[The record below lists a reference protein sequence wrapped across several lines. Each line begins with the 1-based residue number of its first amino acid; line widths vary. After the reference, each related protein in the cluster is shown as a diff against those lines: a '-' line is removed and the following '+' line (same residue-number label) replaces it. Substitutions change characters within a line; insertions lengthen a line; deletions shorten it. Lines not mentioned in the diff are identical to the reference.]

1 MGFLSNLFSGGLYSI
16 SDNDIKA
23 MTAKEGYV
31 RFAFRYAGG
40 HINYPSKFEAVLELS
55 LLNNPV
61 SVINVYANQSS
72 AGLEVQPG
80 QFLFSIPLKK
90 IVKVENNN
98 QKEFSGAFLIG
109 GLGAIL
115 QETRYFVVIHFYDEN
130 NIKQQAAFGTTPAI
144 KSEAYFDAFYKAF
157 IGTITEINPKALSGE
172 MVEKVP
178 PSDLASQLEKLSD
191 LKAKGLLTDAEFS
204 SAKSKLLNE
213 TTADSNKSNPTS
225 ATQAGSP
232 ENPAPPSVK
241 SYKVTIIAPNDSKQ
255 LYNMAKELC
264 KDVALSFAQAKDVLT
279 KGTTLSFEDK
289 GFALQISDKYKNM
302 GCQTEL
308 KEN

>member
-1 MGFLSNLFSGGLYSI
+1 MGFFSNLFSGGLYSI
-16 SDNDIKA
+16 SDKDIKA

-31 RFAFRYAGG
+31 RFAFRYVGG
-40 HINYPSKFEAVLELS
+40 HINYPSKIEAVLELS

-61 SVINVYANQSS
+61 SVINVYANQSA

-80 QFLFSIPLKK
+80 HFLFSIPLKK
-90 IVKVENNN
+90 IVKIENNN

-178 PSDLASQLEKLSD
+178 PPDLASQLEKLSD

-225 ATQAGSP
+225 ATQAGPP

-241 SYKVTIIAPNDSKQ
+241 SYKVTITAPNDSKQ
-255 LYNMAKELC
+255 LYSMAKELC

-289 GFALQISDKYKNM
+289 GIALQISDKYKNM

>member
-1 MGFLSNLFSGGLYSI
+1 MGFFSNLFSGGLYSI
-16 SDNDIKA
+16 SDKDIKA

-31 RFAFRYAGG
+31 RFAFRYVGG
-40 HINYPSKFEAVLELS
+40 HINYPSKFESVLELS

-61 SVINVYANQSS
+61 PVINVYANQSA

-80 QFLFSIPLKK
+80 PLLFSISLKK
-90 IVKVENNN
+90 IVKIENNN

-178 PSDLASQLEKLSD
+178 PTDLASQLEKLSD
-191 LKAKGLLTDAEFS
+191 LKAKRLLTDAEFS

-213 TTADSNKSNPTS
+213 TTADLNKSKPTS

-241 SYKVTIIAPNDSKQ
+241 SYKVTITAPNDSKQ
-255 LYNMAKELC
+255 LYNTAKELC

-289 GFALQISDKYKNM
+289 GIALQLSDKYKNM